1 MSDILNISKINNIIT
16 ITVERE
22 REREITSSDF
32 YSYPIINF
40 IFPFFAASSITGI
53 FCLSYGPNIPWGL
66 IATVNNTG
74 PLDSSVLLELKTN

>member
-16 ITVERE
+16 ITGERE

-53 FCLSYGPNIPWGL
+53 FVCRTAQIFRG
-66 IATVNNTG
+66 V
-74 PLDSSVLLELKTN
+74 

>member
-16 ITVERE
+16 ITGE

-53 FCLSYGPNIPWGL
+53 FCLS
-66 IATVNNTG
+66 
-74 PLDSSVLLELKTN
+74 

>member
-16 ITVERE
+16 ITGERE
-22 REREITSSDF
+22 RETTSSDF

-53 FCLSYGPNIPWGL
+53 FCLSYGPNILWGL

>member
-1 MSDILNISKINNIIT
+1 M
-16 ITVERE
+16 
-22 REREITSSDF
+22 SSDF

-40 IFPFFAASSITGI
+40 IFPFFVASSITGI
-53 FCLSYGPNIPWGL
+53 FCLSYGPNIRWGL

>member
-16 ITVERE
+16 ITGERK
-22 REREITSSDF
+22 REITSSDF

-74 PLDSSVLLELKTN
+74 PLDSSVLLEFKTN

>member
-1 MSDILNISKINNIIT
+1 MCDILNISKINHIIT
-16 ITVERE
+16 ITGERE

-53 FCLSYGPNIPWGL
+53 FCLS
-66 IATVNNTG
+66 
-74 PLDSSVLLELKTN
+74 